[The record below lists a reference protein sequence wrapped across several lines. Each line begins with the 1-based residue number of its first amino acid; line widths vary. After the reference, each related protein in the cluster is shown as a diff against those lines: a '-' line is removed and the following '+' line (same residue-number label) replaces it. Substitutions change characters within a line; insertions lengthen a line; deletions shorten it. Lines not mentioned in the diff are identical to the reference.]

1 MPIKIYRD
9 KDMVLGLLKSNMQK
23 GGFAM
28 DFGWFVWKLI
38 CIVAEAS
45 LAKRFYRSE
54 NYMLFT
60 LTLTLA
66 IFNILRI
73 IGRIYI

>member
-1 MPIKIYRD
+1 
-9 KDMVLGLLKSNMQK
+9 
-23 GGFAM
+23 M
-28 DFGWFVWKLI
+28 DFEWLIWKLI

-45 LAKRFYRSE
+45 LAKRFYSSE

-73 IGRIYI
+73 IGRIYL

>member
-1 MPIKIYRD
+1 
-9 KDMVLGLLKSNMQK
+9 
-23 GGFAM
+23 M
-28 DFGWFVWKLI
+28 DFEWLIWKLI

-45 LAKRFYRSE
+45 LAKRFYSSE

-60 LTLTLA
+60 VTLTLA

-73 IGRIYI
+73 IGRIFL